1 MNDLLAKLGRK
12 EQRGSKPRCHHLTH
26 GPRQD
31 VAARL
36 TSLAAQFAVVSPNDY
51 WMPDGFDD
59 VREAQLHKA
68 KLVEKAARDTLS
80 SWWLAPESRRAKTP
94 NFDIASTCTI
104 EGAGKGLLLIEA
116 KAHDE
121 ELNKEAGGRVI
132 RKMDADPKRATI
144 DEKRRQCSED
154 NRAAS
159 HGLIK
164 QAIEEARAGLQ
175 QLTTLPCNISRD
187 NCYQMSNR
195 FAWAWKLTQLG
206 TPVVLVYLGYLNT
219 ADMKEHGE
227 PLADHGEWER
237 LVRSHSAPL
246 FSPDVWGRRWGE
258 GRATFIPV
266 IQSRTIDLASGRIA
280 EEQS

>member
-1 MNDLLAKLGRK
+1 MNDLLAKLRRN
-12 EQRGSKPRCHHLTH
+12 EQRGSKPRCHYLTH
-26 GPRQD
+26 GSRQD

-36 TSLAAQFAVVSPNDY
+36 TSLAAPFASISPNDY

-68 KLVEKAARDTLS
+68 KLVEKAARDTLR
-80 SWWLAPESRRAKTP
+80 SWWLAPESSRAKTP

-121 ELNKEAGGRVI
+121 ELNREAGGRVI
-132 RKMDADPKRATI
+132 RNLVADPKWATS
-144 DEKRRQCSED
+144 DEKRRQRSED

-164 QAIEEARAGLQ
+164 QAIEEARAGLEQ
-175 QLTTLPCNISRD
+175 VTASPCGISRD
-187 NCYQMSNR
+187 DCYQMSNR

-206 TPVVLVYLGYLNT
+206 TPVVLVYLGFLNA
-219 ADMKEHGE
+219 ADMKKDGK
-227 PLADHGEWER
+227 PFTDRGEWEQ
-237 LVRSHSAPL
+237 LVRSHSARL
-246 FSPDVWGRRWGE
+246 FSPEVWDRRWGE
-258 GRATFIPV
+258 GRATFIPL
-266 IQSRTIDLASGRIA
+266 IKSTTIDLASGRIT
-280 EEQS
+280 EERS